1 MIEIICSKCEERVE
15 DLTQWKCNSCNSPL
29 KFDLNLP
36 FDKRRIN
43 YSYNSLWRFKD
54 YLCPSKIISLG
65 EGNTPLVKLNKECYL
80 KLDYLNPTGS
90 FKDRGASCML
100 SFLYKKIKDK
110 IIVED
115 SSGNAGASIA
125 CYSSRANIK
134 CKIFVPEDISPQ
146 KERQIR
152 VFKAKLIKV
161 RASREEI
168 MEKAIEEAN
177 KKDHFYASHVWNP
190 FFLLGN
196 TTLAFELLKYLK
208 EVDRI
213 FLPVSAGTLLLGLI
227 YGLEKLLKDGIIN
240 KFPKIVACQVE
251 EVSPLYH
258 ALKGLP
264 YNPPKRVKTIADAL
278 ISTKPVRLKEM
289 VDALKRIGGD
299 CIIANDREILKAQ
312 RELAKRGF
320 FVEPSSA
327 LAFACYKKLKG
338 YGKNIIILTGHG
350 LKTYK

>member
-1 MIEIICSKCEERVE
+1 VIEIICSKCGERAEEF
-15 DLTQWKCNSCNSPL
+15 TQWKCKSCASPL
-29 KFDLNLP
+29 KFEVNLP
-36 FDKRRIN
+36 FDKRRIK
-43 YSYNSLWRFKD
+43 YYYNSLWRFKD
-54 YLCPSKIISLG
+54 YLYPSKIVSLG
-65 EGNTPLVKLNKECYL
+65 EGNTPLIKFNKDCYL

-90 FKDRGASCML
+90 FKDRGASCMI

-110 IIVED
+110 TLVED

-125 CYSSRANIK
+125 CYSSKAKIK

-146 KERQIR
+146 KEKQIR
-152 VFKAKLIKV
+152 VFNAKLIKV

-168 MEKAIEEAN
+168 MEKAIEESS
-177 KKDHFYASHVWNP
+177 KKDHFYASHVWSP

-196 TTLAFELLKYLK
+196 TTIAFELLNYL
-208 EVDRI
+208 EEIDRI

-227 YGLEKLLKDGIIN
+227 YGLEKLLKDGVIY
-240 KFPKIVACQVE
+240 KYPKVIACQVE
-251 EVSPLYH
+251 KVSPLYH

-264 YNPPKRVKTIADAL
+264 YNPPKKVKTIADAL
-278 ISTKPVRLKEM
+278 ISTKPVRLREM
-289 VDALKRIGGD
+289 VDALKRIDGD
-299 CIIANDREILKAQ
+299 CVIANDEEILKAQ
-312 RELAKRGF
+312 RDLAKGGF

-327 LAFACYKKLKG
+327 LAFACYKKLKV